1 MAQKQRQARRLAF
14 VLLYQ
19 LCHKLG
25 GIDNKSYVGAAA
37 YNFALAAGL
46 HRKLDFS
53 ALYGCYHSL
62 CLDGGANG

>member
-25 GIDNKSYVGAAA
+25 GIDNKSCVGATA
-37 YNFALAAGL
+37 YNLTLTAGL
-46 HRKLDFS
+46 HRKLDFTP
-53 ALYGCYHSL
+53 LYGCYHSL
-62 CLDGGANG
+62 DRKSVV